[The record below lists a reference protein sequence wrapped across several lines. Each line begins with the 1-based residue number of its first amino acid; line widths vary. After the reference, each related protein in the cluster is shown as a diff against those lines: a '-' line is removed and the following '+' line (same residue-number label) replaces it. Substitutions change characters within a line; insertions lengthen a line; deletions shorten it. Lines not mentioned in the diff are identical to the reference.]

1 MQKYKK
7 DLYLQTIT
15 TIFQEKSSFLDE
27 DSTKSS
33 TFVPEMSTTIRHQG
47 IIDTIEGSQLR
58 IKIQQTSACSAC
70 KIQSHCNASES
81 KEKIIDVYDEKAAH
95 LYKLGEEVTVT
106 ASGTVATRALL
117 LAFGLPLLLMLAV
130 FFAATGFGATQG
142 VGTLLMLGSLVPY
155 YFILWCVRHHI
166 ARQVVFRIES

>member
-1 MQKYKK
+1 M
-7 DLYLQTIT
+7 YLQTFT

-27 DSTKSS
+27 DSAKSS

-47 IIDTIEGSQLR
+47 IIDSIAGNHLR
-58 IKIQQTSACSAC
+58 IRIQQTSACAAC

-81 KEKIIDVYDEKAAH
+81 KEKIIDVYDEKAARH
-95 LYKLGEEVTVT
+95 YQEGEQVTVS

-130 FFAATGFGATQG
+130 FFAATGLGATQG
-142 VGTLLMLGSLVPY
+142 VAALLMLGSLVPY
-155 YFILWCVRHHI
+155 YFILWCVRHRI